1 MAIGDFLNQYES
13 HQIYWYRNAGL
24 DFRSIVEKY
33 EEKSI
38 FIFSN
43 INYKIDNENNRLR
56 FQEPVEDFPN
66 IHPDSIQL
74 NFFPDYFYDYQI
86 QFVTLNQNLI
96 FENFILDNL
105 KYFNDF
111 TQDELR
117 TEFYN
122 QFEIITEEEK
132 ESIEIVHNI
141 LDFNLER
148 KISVLKPLVISKYQ
162 DLPMAVKIDYLNYK
176 VLFIKSTNQLIYDF
190 LRVNEINVFQV
201 LG

>member
-1 MAIGDFLNQYES
+1 MAIVDLLNQYES

-24 DFRSIVEKY
+24 GFRYIVEKY

-43 INYKIDNENNRLR
+43 INYKIDNENNRLN
-56 FQEPVEDFPN
+56 FQVPVEDFPN

-74 NFFPDYFYDYQI
+74 NFSPEYFYDYQI

-132 ESIEIVHNI
+132 ESIEIVGNI
-141 LDFNLER
+141 LDLNLER

>member
-1 MAIGDFLNQYES
+1 MAIRDFLNQYES

-43 INYKIDNENNRLR
+43 INYKIDNENNRLK
-56 FQEPVEDFPN
+56 FQVPVEDFPN

-74 NFFPDYFYDYQI
+74 NFFPEYFFDYQT

-105 KYFNDF
+105 NYFNDF
-111 TQDELR
+111 TEDELR

-122 QFEIITEEEK
+122 QFEMITEEEK
-132 ESIEIVHNI
+132 ESIELVDNMFD
-141 LDFNLER
+141 LNLER
-148 KISVLKPLVISKYQ
+148 NISVLRPLVICKYQ
-162 DLPMAVKIDYLNYK
+162 DLPMAVKIDYLNHK